1 MASNNGGC
9 SGCFGRTGLVL
20 CGKPDKMVAANP
32 VVHSVL
38 SDQVLPCIPSS
49 AVPGIVKVNKV
60 LILGV
65 LSTKTLCGRHSD
77 GG

>member
-1 MASNNGGC
+1 
-9 SGCFGRTGLVL
+9 
-20 CGKPDKMVAANP
+20 MVAADP

-38 SDQVLPCIPSS
+38 PDQVLPCIPSS
-49 AVPGIVKVNKV
+49 TVPGIVKVNQV
-60 LILGV
+60 PFILGA